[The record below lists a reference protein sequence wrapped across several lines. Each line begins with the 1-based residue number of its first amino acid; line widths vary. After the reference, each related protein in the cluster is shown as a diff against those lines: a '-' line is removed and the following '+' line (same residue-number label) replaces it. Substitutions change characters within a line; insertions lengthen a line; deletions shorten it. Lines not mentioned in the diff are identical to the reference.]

1 MIHQVFLSTREP
13 AARAEGNKRK
23 DLTMTKRI
31 AIIPGDGIG
40 IDVTAEATKV
50 LQTLIKARD
59 LPLECVSF
67 DWGAEKYLREG
78 VSLPKGAFEMFRR
91 EFHAIFIGALGDP
104 RVPDMKHAADILLGT
119 RFGLDLYVNQR
130 PVKLLDAKLCPLKN
144 RTEKDV
150 NFVVFRENTE
160 GLYVGVGGNF
170 KRDTPDEVAVQEDVN
185 TRKGVERIL
194 VYAFE
199 YARRHGLKKLC
210 MSDKSNALPF
220 GHGLWQRT
228 FAEVRERYP
237 DIESWHLYVDA
248 LTMQMVK
255 NPAQFEVIV
264 TCNMFGDIVSDLGAQ
279 LQGGLGLAAS
289 GNINPGNV
297 SMFEPVHGSAPKYAG
312 KNIANPMAAILTVGM
327 MLDYLGFPEEAAKIE
342 GLVAEA
348 IHQDKTTRDLGGALG
363 TREVGDW
370 ICCHL

>member
-1 MIHQVFLSTREP
+1 
-13 AARAEGNKRK
+13 
-23 DLTMTKRI
+23 MTKRI

-50 LQTLIKARD
+50 LQTLIGTRG
-59 LPLECVSF
+59 LPLELVTF

-78 VSLPKGAFEMFRR
+78 ISLPKDAFEMFRR

-130 PVKLLDAKLCPLKN
+130 PVKLLDPKLCPLKD

-170 KRDTPDEVAVQEDVN
+170 KRGTPDEVAIQEDIN
-185 TRKGVERIL
+185 TRKGVERII

-199 YARRHGLKKLC
+199 YARQHGLKKLC

-228 FAEVRERYP
+228 FAEVRGRYP
-237 DIESWHLYVDA
+237 EIESWHLYVDA

-255 NPAQFEVIV
+255 NPAQFQVIV

-289 GNINPGNV
+289 ANINPGQV

-327 MLDYLGFPEEAAKIE
+327 MLDYLGFPKEAAEIE
-342 GLVAEA
+342 GVVAEA
-348 IHQDKTTRDLGGALG
+348 IHQDKTTRDFGGPLG

-370 ICCHL
+370 VSAHL